1 METGSLAR
9 RGGKGSL
16 KRPHLVT
23 RPDLEAKSRPLRRNG
38 INTFEMILATTG
50 ELLAEVGF
58 ERLTTNGV
66 CERAGLSP
74 PALYRYFPNKY
85 ALLSELA
92 RRLMDAQDNEVFAWI
107 QEEGANWNTD
117 AAIESTVRLQR
128 RVMAVTRGQPGGI
141 WILRAIR
148 AIPELQEVRATSRS
162 RVLEK
167 VFGMLRK
174 SLAHVSDERLR
185 VTIRLTE
192 QMQFAAIEMLV
203 EDPTL
208 DEELIF
214 EEVAWMISRYYR
226 DLAERTSAAPA

>member
-1 METGSLAR
+1 MT
-9 RGGKGSL
+9 
-16 KRPHLVT
+16 KRLDLVT
-23 RPDLEAKSRPLRRNG
+23 QPDLEAKSRPSRRNG

-58 ERLTTNGV
+58 ERLNTNLV

-92 RRLMDAQDNEVFAWI
+92 RRLMDAQDDEVFAWL
-107 QEEGANWNTD
+107 QEEGANWTPET
-117 AAIESTVRLQR
+117 AVESSIHLQR
-128 RVMAVTRGQPGGI
+128 RVTAVTRRQPGGV

-148 AIPELQEVRATSRS
+148 AIPVLQEVRAASS
-162 RVLEK
+162 QRVLEK

-174 SLAHVSDERLR
+174 NLPHVSDERLR
-185 VTIRLTE
+185 VALRLTE
-192 QMQFAAIEMLV
+192 QMQYAAIEMLV

-226 DLAERTSAAPA
+226 DLAKRTAPTPA